1 MARSGD
7 QPQADGGALRFRHV
21 NLGLGLARFVTGARL
36 VPVAVAA
43 QLGVTETLLGPH
55 WGGFFG
61 RSCGPNPCWGVVL
74 AAR

>member
-1 MARSGD
+1 MPRSGD

-21 NLGLGLARFVTGARL
+21 KLGLGLARFVTGARL
-36 VPVAVAA
+36 VPAAVAA

-61 RSCGPNPCWGVVL
+61 KFLWPEPLLG
-74 AAR
+74 A